1 MAAVSLNKFY
11 CLGADLAHGKHD
23 WSTDVLKL
31 LLTNTAPTLTQTVRS
46 ALTEITA
53 QNGYSANGITL
64 TTTSSSQS
72 SGLYKLIIADY
83 TLQATG
89 TIGPWRYA
97 TLYNSTSSS
106 QPLIG
111 WYDYGTSITMS
122 NGEGFLFDFDGSN
135 GVINLQL
142 VV

>member
-1 MAAVSLNKFY
+1 MAAVSLNKFN
-11 CLGADLAHGKHD
+11 CLGLDLAHGKHD
-23 WSTDVLKL
+23 WSGDVLKI
-31 LLTNTAPTLTQTVRS
+31 LLTNSAPSLTQTVRS
-46 ALTEITA
+46 NITEITA
-53 QNGYSANGITL
+53 QNGYSANGIVL
-64 TTTSSSQS
+64 TTTSSSQT
-72 SGLYKLIIADY
+72 SGLYKLIVADY

-97 TLYNSTSSS
+97 VLYNSTAAS

-142 VV
+142 VA